1 MTHIPNTHGGGAKTN
16 KNGLRFEQTTSLKD
30 ALQYHNFILN
40 PISSNRKSIGYE
52 VYNEQKLIGY
62 SVPKHALYSCFLAP
76 RGIDYRQYN
85 SKQWLPDE
93 CFINEIT
100 KTAFIIEKKF
110 QSSSGSVDEK
120 LPSCHFKKRE
130 YEKLFFPLGYPV
142 VFIYVFNDWFQHYM
156 YRDTLQ
162 YIEDMSCYYFFNEIP
177 LTVFT
182 KL

>member
-30 ALQYHNFILN
+30 ALQYYNFILN

-62 SVPKHALYSCFLAP
+62 SVPKQALYSCFLAP

-142 VFIYVFNDWFQHYM
+142 VFIYVFNDWFQHSM

-162 YIEDMSCYYFFNEIP
+162 YIEDMGCYYFFNEIP

>member
-1 MTHIPNTHGGGAKTN
+1 M
-16 KNGLRFEQTTSLKD
+16 
-30 ALQYHNFILN
+30 
-40 PISSNRKSIGYE
+40 
-52 VYNEQKLIGY
+52 
-62 SVPKHALYSCFLAP
+62 YSCFLAP

-142 VFIYVFNDWFQHYM
+142 VFIYVFNDWFQHSM

-162 YIEDMSCYYFFNEIP
+162 YIEDMGCYYFFNEIP

>member
-1 MTHIPNTHGGGAKTN
+1 MTVFLWK
-16 KNGLRFEQTTSLKD
+16 K
-30 ALQYHNFILN
+30 
-40 PISSNRKSIGYE
+40 
-52 VYNEQKLIGY
+52 KL
-62 SVPKHALYSCFLAP
+62 
-76 RGIDYRQYN
+76 
-85 SKQWLPDE
+85 
-93 CFINEIT
+93 IT

-142 VFIYVFNDWFQHYM
+142 VFIYVFNDWFQHSM

-162 YIEDMSCYYFFNEIP
+162 YIEDMGCYYFFNEIP